1 MNIDQMMKCYT
12 RLSLM
17 KNILDMRAYAI
28 EWRALM
34 AQAQRAGFRNLAR
47 NARARWLHYRRF
59 IPGEYVRRID
69 PPFSE
74 LILVEKVTS

>member
-17 KNILDMRAYAI
+17 QNILDMCAYAI

-47 NARARWLHYRRF
+47 NARSRWRHYRRF
-59 IPGEYVRRID
+59 IPGEYVRLID
-69 PPFSE
+69 PPFAE
-74 LILVEKVTS
+74 LVLVGKQ